1 MLKVAIIGCG
11 KIADAHASQIQHI
24 PGCEL
29 AAVCDSEELMA
40 QQLFERFPVKKAFT
54 NIETMLREAQPDV
67 VHITTP
73 PQSHLPLAL
82 HCLEAG
88 CHVFVEKPFTVDTA
102 EAETLLAAAQK
113 TGRKVTVGHDAQF
126 SDVNLRLRQLV
137 RGGFAGDRVVHM
149 ESVWCYDLG
158 DVTYAKS
165 LLDNNR
171 HWSRQLPGGLLQNI
185 ISHGIAKIA
194 EFLGDDCPQVTARGF
209 VSPFLR
215 NVGETTLLDELR
227 VILIDSAGT
236 SAYFTF
242 SSQRRPATNQFHLYG
257 SRNGIMIDEDRRML
271 VKLDGGAY
279 KSYANHFIPPL
290 AAARHLAA
298 NSVRNMAD
306 FLNRKYHMDSGRR
319 SLIQAFY
326 QSIER
331 DSPPPIPYAEILR
344 VSRIMDEIF
353 AQLNA
358 SREEGSAGCFEETRC
373 AEQKAVA

>member
-11 KIADAHASQIQHI
+11 KIADAHAAQIQHI
-24 PGCEL
+24 PDCEL
-29 AAVCDSEELMA
+29 VAVCDSEELMA
-40 QQLFERFPVKKAFT
+40 QQLFERFPVKKAYS
-54 NIETMLREAQPDV
+54 NVAEMLRESRPDV

-82 HCLEAG
+82 QCIEGG
-88 CHVFVEKPFTVDTA
+88 CHVFVEKPFTVTTD
-102 EAETLLAAAQK
+102 EAEVLLGEAQK
-113 TGRKVTVGHDAQF
+113 AGRKVTVGHDAQF
-126 SDVNLRLRQLV
+126 SDVNIRMRDLV
-137 RGGFAGDRVVHM
+137 RDGYVGDRVVHM

-194 EFLGDDCPQVTARGF
+194 EFLHDDCPEVTARGF

-215 NVGETTLLDELR
+215 KVGEGSLLDELR
-227 VILIDSAGT
+227 VILVDAAGT

-242 SSQRRPATNQFHLYG
+242 SSQRRPATNQFFLYG
-257 SRNGIMIDEDRRML
+257 SEQGVMIDEDRRML
-271 VKLDGGAY
+271 VKLKGKNY
-279 KSYANHFIPPL
+279 KSYANHFIPPITV
-290 AAARHLAA
+290 ARQVAG
-298 NSVRNMAD
+298 NSFRNVRD
-306 FLNRKYHMDSGRR
+306 FLKGQYHMDSGRR
-319 SLIQAFY
+319 HLVESFY
-326 QSIER
+326 QSIAHGA
-331 DSPPPIPYAEILR
+331 PLPIPYAEILR

-358 SREEGSAGCFEETRC
+358 TSAEDRIASVEKPFSLKM
-373 AEQKAVA
+373 AS